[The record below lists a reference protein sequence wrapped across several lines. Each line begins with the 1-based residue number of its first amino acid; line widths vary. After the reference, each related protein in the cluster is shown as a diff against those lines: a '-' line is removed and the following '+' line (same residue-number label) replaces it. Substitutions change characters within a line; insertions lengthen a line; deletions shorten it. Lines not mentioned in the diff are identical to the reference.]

1 MIRLSEAANQT
12 TVSLRE
18 FNKATDSLREA
29 VSDLKEE
36 VSRFNVGEERPGTQA
51 PEHPALESTSPIDS

>member
-18 FNKATDSLREA
+18 FNKATDLLREA

-36 VSRFNVGEERPGTQA
+36 VSRFKIGEAEATSI
-51 PEHPALESTSPIDS
+51 PALSVEPGPPTLR